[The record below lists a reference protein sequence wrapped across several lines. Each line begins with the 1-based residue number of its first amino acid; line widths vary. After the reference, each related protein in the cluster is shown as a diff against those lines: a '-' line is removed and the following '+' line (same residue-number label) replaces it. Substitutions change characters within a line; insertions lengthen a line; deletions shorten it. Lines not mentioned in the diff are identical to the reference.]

1 MRGRVSLAAGLFPQ
15 CPFLNVIMI
24 MMMMT
29 VAFPMSISQRRRH
42 YIDDIVEGIR
52 CGVIVLT
59 IVTRIMMTKHPSH
72 SNELKQAFIMRP

>member
-52 CGVIVLT
+52 FGGIHLDDDVDNRDQNHDDKT
-59 IVTRIMMTKHPSH
+59 SQSFK
-72 SNELKQAFIMRP
+72 